1 MEVEKQDFL
10 LTIAIPTY
18 NRRDLLK
25 RALDSIIPQLN
36 PKIELLVSDN
46 ASDDGTDEMI
56 VQSFPMVRYIKNEIN
71 KGADYNFL
79 QCYREAKGKYVILLG
94 SDDRIAAGAIDYLT
108 NFLEKN
114 DCDLVFLNFRC
125 FDVTKKGIYIKNRK
139 WIKKYSTKQDIV
151 TTNKSLFMKYAGP
164 AITFMS
170 ASIAK
175 RELLMKVNEPER
187 FTGTYFIHTNLML
200 ESVTGVNALF
210 GVIMQPFI
218 EESLTANEAAL
229 SKTPEIAVSAYGK
242 YLYSTLCFH
251 AVECGFQKKQMRKVY
266 LQYLHDN
273 SFWKPFFSFRGRN
286 NVKGIE
292 AFWKDVYPVVKTYP
306 TEWIKVML
314 VALAPQ
320 CIINMLYKVYKAFK
334 GKNTPTSPVGCST
347 KTVSAKQGN
356 NKSIL

>member
-1 MEVEKQDFL
+1 MNIEKNAFL

-25 RALDSIIPQLN
+25 RALESIVPQLN
-36 PKIELLVSDN
+36 SKIEVLVSDN

-125 FDVTKKGIYIKNRK
+125 FDVTKKEIYIRGKEAIKNYR
-139 WIKKYSTKQDIV
+139 TKQDIV
-151 TTNKSLFMKYAGP
+151 TTDKSLFMKYAGP
-164 AITFMS
+164 NITFMS

-175 RELLMKVNEPER
+175 RKLLMKVNEPER

-218 EESLTANEAAL
+218 DANMTTGEAEL
-229 SKTPEIAVSAYGK
+229 SKTPDVLISVYGK
-242 YLYSTLCFH
+242 YLYSTLCFY
-251 AVECGFQKKQMRKVY
+251 AVKSGFQKKQMRKVY
-266 LQYLHDN
+266 LRHLHGCPY
-273 SFWKPFFSFRGRN
+273 WKSILSLRHRN

-306 TEWIKVML
+306 IERAKVM
-314 VALAPQ
+314 VAAHLPQ
-320 CIINMLYKVYKAFK
+320 CIINMLYKVHKALK
-334 GKNTPTSPVGCST
+334 RSEYTD
-347 KTVSAKQGN
+347 Q
-356 NKSIL
+356 